1 MTRKDLKDLE
11 ELQNKLSEKMDY
23 YIRCRDSGKE
33 HYSQL
38 PLIKVLCSK
47 LGLDWQELCNWNKNE
62 TPFTNVKTDETD
74 NKRFNSVIVNDL
86 NKLSVSNLKQ
96 VKTVESETVAKCKSC
111 NKELKGKKTGS
122 KYCDSVCKN
131 KFNNSKR

>member
-1 MTRKDLKDLE
+1 MTDKDLLRIG
-11 ELQNKLSEKMDY
+11 ELQNLLSVVVTDY
-23 YIRCRDSGKE
+23 IKRRDSGQE

-38 PLIKVLCSK
+38 PLIKALCSK
-47 LGLDWQELCNWNKNE
+47 LGLDWEFVCNWNKNE

-74 NKRFNSVIVNDL
+74 NKRFNSVIINDL
-86 NKLSVSNLKQ
+86 NKLSVSQ
-96 VKTVESETVAKCKSC
+96 VKQIKTDESEKVAKCKSC
-111 NKELKGKKTGS
+111 GNTLKGKKAGS

>member
-1 MTRKDLKDLE
+1 MTDKELKRVG
-11 ELQNKLSEKMDY
+11 ELQNILSVIITDY
-23 YIRCRDSGKE
+23 IKRRDSGQE

-38 PLIKVLCSK
+38 PLIKALCSE
-47 LGLDWQELCNWNKNE
+47 LGLDWQMLCNWNKNE
-62 TPFTNVKTDETD
+62 TPFTNVKTDETEK
-74 NKRFNSVIVNDL
+74 KRFNSVIINDL
-86 NKLSVSNLKQ
+86 NKLSVSQ
-96 VKTVESETVAKCKSC
+96 VKQIKADETETVAKCKSC